1 MGQQS
6 RQETIIQLVNEK
18 GYISI
23 EELATTCNVTP
34 QTMRR
39 DINQLAEQNLLR
51 RYHGGAAQVSS
62 TVNSAYAERQVMQH
76 TEKQRIAQ
84 SVASIIPNGSS
95 LFINIG
101 TTNEEIAKALLNH
114 QGLKIVTNNLH
125 VAAILS
131 NKSDFQITIC
141 GGRVRSRDGGIIGE
155 ATIDFVNQF
164 RTDYGIIGIS
174 GIEADGSLLD
184 FDYQEVR
191 VAQAIIKNSRTI
203 ILAADHTK
211 FGRQAVNYLGN
222 FESVDTLV
230 TDREPAQPLIDAARS
245 ADTQLVIAP

>member
-18 GYISI
+18 GFISI
-23 EELATTCNVTP
+23 EELASTCNVTP

-76 TEKQRIAQ
+76 AEKERIAQ

-114 QGLKIVTNNLH
+114 QALKIVTNNLH

-164 RTDYGIIGIS
+164 RTDYGVIGIS
-174 GIEADGSLLD
+174 GIEEDGSLLD

-203 ILAADHTK
+203 LLAADHTK

-222 FESVDTLV
+222 FESVQMLV
-230 TDREPAQPLIDAARS
+230 TDREPSTTIVDAARS
-245 ADTQLVIAP
+245 AGTQLVIAP